1 MSLPVTSSPRS
12 SKRIAVAVQS
22 GAFPNSTRWSNV
34 PPDAIPSCTR
44 ATDATAASWD
54 RASLWWV
61 CFGFCWQQLLGKHIF
76 NTPSSPVVPAPL
88 WHACRT
94 ALTSVASSTTTA
106 THTRD
111 VLLTSSTLCR
121 TCGSATREPHCVV
134 SYITRRS
141 ICLSRCLSLSLCLSV
156 QYLCRAWQ
164 TMPWMSLI
172 KWGCLILCPSVRL
185 SSYSIS
191 AAVSHGEWGD
201 ANSCAARLCQCD
213 LKLSM
218 CLRRYYCPRNR
229 NVCTASPWRLLQ
241 NFIMDFWRMR
251 ISSSNLAPYLRSSS

>member
-1 MSLPVTSSPRS
+1 MCHRMRSPRVQGLRMLLRLPGTGRASGECASVFVGSRRENIYLTSS
-12 SKRIAVAVQS
+12 
-22 GAFPNSTRWSNV
+22 
-34 PPDAIPSCTR
+34 
-44 ATDATAASWD
+44 
-54 RASLWWV
+54 
-61 CFGFCWQQLLGKHIF
+61 
-76 NTPSSPVVPAPL
+76 SSPVVPPPL

-141 ICLSRCLSLSLCLSV
+141 ICLSRCLSLSL

-172 KWGCLILCPSVRL
+172 KWGCLILCPSVSL
-185 SSYSIS
+185 PIPSLQPS
-191 AAVSHGEWGD
+191 AMANGAMPTLVPPDCVNVIWSCPCAWGD
-201 ANSCAARLCQCD
+201 TIVRGTGTSARPVHGDCCRTLSWTFEGCGFPVQTWRHIYVLRLTSLHLSRPPFNLLC
-213 LKLSM
+213 
-218 CLRRYYCPRNR
+218 
-229 NVCTASPWRLLQ
+229 
-241 NFIMDFWRMR
+241 
-251 ISSSNLAPYLRSSS
+251 